1 MSEHNDA
8 RARKQTRERRRKQ
21 LCKHAHLLRLC
32 AVSRARTLR
41 TARKAGVVVPADDR
55 GRARL
60 AGRVDEGGFP
70 PHPGEPRVVDVVRH
84 AGWARVGD
92 KRRVRERGD
101 VWRNRKKSSRE
112 KRMST
117 VREEREKKND
127 NAPSS
132 IDVSGPSSTTKPMAR
147 FFCAAPAPSASYW
160 NVACITS
167 CGVLAES
174 SAQKLRF
181 PSQWYTRLFP
191 TSVESGGRKSAT
203 PYLAKE
209 LEPSAAIW

>member
-1 MSEHNDA
+1 
-8 RARKQTRERRRKQ
+8 
-21 LCKHAHLLRLC
+21 
-32 AVSRARTLR
+32 
-41 TARKAGVVVPADDR
+41 
-55 GRARL
+55 
-60 AGRVDEGGFP
+60 
-70 PHPGEPRVVDVVRH
+70 
-84 AGWARVGD
+84 
-92 KRRVRERGD
+92 
-101 VWRNRKKSSRE
+101 
-112 KRMST
+112 MST
-117 VREEREKKND
+117 VGEEREKKND

-191 TSVESGGRKSAT
+191 TSVESGDAMGMVFKDVRGSESNCEQDSRK
-203 PYLAKE
+203 
-209 LEPSAAIW
+209 I